1 LDLLSRLF
9 YPVITRFRTAWR
21 KSMSKCD
28 RILQVN
34 AEFRMLYHEKNE
46 RKMNLS
52 GPFGYMA
59 LINIVIIYIVIH
71 QMILVSWLYR
81 HKDGYCERDPRADL
95 GYSSNC
101 REINEYFE
109 ICCRSPL
116 REIDRLS
123 KRRFD
128 RNTAECWMLGKY
140 HGLVEWFFNPFTSNF
155 G

>member
-1 LDLLSRLF
+1 
-9 YPVITRFRTAWR
+9 
-21 KSMSKCD
+21 MSKCD

-46 RKMNLS
+46 RKMKLS

-123 KRRFD
+123 KRGYHCQEFYFFS
-128 RNTAECWMLGKY
+128 TEIMIVKY
-140 HGLVEWFFNPFTSNF
+140 HGLVDCMIHLFSLDFDVL
-155 G
+155 